1 MRDPWG
7 GGDGPFS
14 LNRFEFTNEFG
25 MGRLGVLE
33 PNNAPF
39 REGPLD
45 IHKRSSGY
53 EFPAEHPKDG
63 LLLGY
68 EFPAEHPK
76 DGLLLGYEFPAEYPK
91 DGDISN
97 NAPPPPAD
105 PPKKLLECSTGYGC

>member
-33 PNNAPF
+33 PNNAPL

-45 IHKRSSGY
+45 IHKMSSGY

-68 EFPAEHPK
+68 E
-76 DGLLLGYEFPAEYPK
+76 LPAEYPK
-91 DGDISN
+91 DGDIPN